1 MTVHTP
7 LSQNACVVQDSVT
20 FEDVAVNFT
29 WEEWALLDAA
39 QRQLYRDVTL
49 ETCGHLA
56 CVDWATRHQT
66 KDSTPRQNSLAKRT
80 FQGVNRACLAS
91 SGSRLSDFREDWMS
105 HRIEEPGKQRGR
117 TLKQVAAAHEK
128 DASPVGFW
136 KYPETRDIS
145 NPGQKIVPSQGDS
158 MRKHNPRRNSD
169 ILKQILLLHS
179 NQKISTNNEDDR
191 VKWQEMP
198 WIPRARTQTELKSK
212 ARMDHQNDLL
222 HLQAEM
228 YMGMSI
234 CEYSPRGE
242 ALEGDI
248 SLRTGGTPMK
258 EKPRHSHQCENTFLN
273 NSLPAGQTQPYE
285 AETNNENNQSG
296 KTFVPVPSSDSHRR
310 TSMGGKSYKCREC
323 GKAFVYQSFL
333 KKHMEIHTGEKPYTC
348 ENCGKTFRYILHL
361 NKHLRNHNLKT
372 FECPECGKSFNKSS
386 KLKEHIRIHTGEKP
400 YRCQECGK
408 TFSKSSKLKEHT
420 RIHTGEKP
428 YKCKECGKSY
438 TNSSS
443 LKSHLKRVC
452 G

>member
-1 MTVHTP
+1 MGPTGG
-7 LSQNACVVQDSVT
+7 LSLKTAGQCYYRVAWVLMGNCRGCLTGPRSDQADFGPKLNHWAPYADGTGLVKQGQRLSGHAVVTEKTGVEAGSQPSHSSAQRAELWALMQALQLSKGKANIYSDSRKCSSSPGGAQGGAAGFQIAELSSGPGDGDSVT

-29 WEEWALLDAA
+29 WEEWALLDSA

-80 FQGVNRACLAS
+80 FQG
-91 SGSRLSDFREDWMS
+91 
-105 HRIEEPGKQRGR
+105 
-117 TLKQVAAAHEK
+117 
-128 DASPVGFW
+128 
-136 KYPETRDIS
+136 
-145 NPGQKIVPSQGDS
+145 
-158 MRKHNPRRNSD
+158 
-169 ILKQILLLHS
+169 
-179 NQKISTNNEDDR
+179 
-191 VKWQEMP
+191 
-198 WIPRARTQTELKSK
+198 
-212 ARMDHQNDLL
+212 
-222 HLQAEM
+222 AEM